1 MKEKNP
7 FKNERLIV
15 AAIVNCSCL
24 AGLSEESR
32 MESLVLQPSPD
43 AGETLPLTH
52 ICCVLPILLVQQ
64 GLGWEEWIGWG
75 VMADVNLKLA

>member
-1 MKEKNP
+1 
-7 FKNERLIV
+7 
-15 AAIVNCSCL
+15 
-24 AGLSEESR
+24 